1 MKKNK
6 RVSDLRRENQESTVH
21 KNKNIANDSITNEN
35 KTISETHVQETGD
48 SIDGGDGRVRM
59 PFHDKHKA
67 SIDLRSIA
75 YRLAKLWMQ
84 LLTALWSLIFSGVVG
99 ILFGFNTLI
108 PPPILDVV
116 HQHPTVSIATIG
128 FLIIITFLAW
138 FKSRETPSQDNGG
151 GPKRFAPQ
159 YIRRLMIATTVSTSS
174 SILCLILLAVIL
186 VKPPW
191 CPTFLCP
198 APKPI
203 LNPQG
208 FHDNNLEIYFQTIQS
223 ASYLIPDDPG
233 HYRLSDL
240 PKGVS
245 TQRIDERGELPYRV
259 ILGIHSL
266 QQGRFGIIIE
276 QVVLVVKQKT
286 AMPSPL
292 RVWTEGEPRDY
303 RNNLFQA
310 FYRGE
315 EAGARLLVVYL
326 SRPDGHVQLIP
337 GESDELG
344 VQVMSRVTADLH
356 FQVQIIY
363 RVVNE
368 SQDHVITLPNVFE
381 VIFSNASNWFPY
393 HLKNGRFVAG
403 P

>member
-6 RVSDLRRENQESTVH
+6 RVSDSRRKLGGSTAH
-21 KNKNIANDSITNEN
+21 KSKNIVNDSTTNEN
-35 KTISETHVQETGD
+35 KAIAETPVQDAEITIG
-48 SIDGGDGRVRM
+48 GGDGRVQA
-59 PFHDKHKA
+59 PFHDKHQA
-67 SIDLRSIA
+67 SIDFKGSA

-116 HQHPTVSIATIG
+116 HQHPTISIATIG

-138 FKSRETPSQDNGG
+138 FKSRETPSQDDGG
-151 GPKRFAPQ
+151 GSKRYTPQ
-159 YIRRLMIATTVSTSS
+159 YIRGLIIATTVSTSS
-174 SILCLILLAVIL
+174 SILCLVLLAVIL
-186 VKPPW
+186 IQPPW

-198 APKPI
+198 APKII
-203 LNPQG
+203 LNQHG
-208 FHDNNLEIYFQTIQS
+208 VHDNNLEVYFQTIQS
-223 ASYLIPDDPG
+223 SSYQIPGDPEQ
-233 HYRLSDL
+233 YKLVDL
-240 PKGVS
+240 PKGIS
-245 TQRIDERGELPYRV
+245 AQRIDERGELPYRV

-310 FYRGE
+310 LYRGE

-368 SQDHVITLPNVFE
+368 SQDQVITLPNEFE
-381 VIFSNASNWFPY
+381 VIFSNASNWYPY